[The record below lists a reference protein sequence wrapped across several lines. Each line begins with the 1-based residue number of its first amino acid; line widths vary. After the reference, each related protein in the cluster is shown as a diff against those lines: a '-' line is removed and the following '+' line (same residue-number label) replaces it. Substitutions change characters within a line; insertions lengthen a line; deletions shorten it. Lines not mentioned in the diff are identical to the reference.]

1 MYFCCIWKRIRA
13 NFIVFQN
20 RDFKIVI
27 LTFFSD
33 FNSEFKERI
42 LTLNSEL

>member
-13 NFIVFQN
+13 SFTVFHN
-20 RDFKIVI
+20 PDFKLVI

-33 FNSEFKERI
+33 FNSEFKDRI